1 MKKSKFI
8 LRRMVNNPGP
18 HESVTW
24 DIMRNWPDGEE
35 FVGEFVEH
43 FEKLARKAVK
53 ALNKPTRSK
62 R

>member
-1 MKKSKFI
+1 MKKPKFI

-24 DIMRNWPDGEE
+24 DIMKEWPDGEE
-35 FVGEFVEH
+35 FVGEFAEQ
-43 FEKLARKAVK
+43 FGKLATTAVK